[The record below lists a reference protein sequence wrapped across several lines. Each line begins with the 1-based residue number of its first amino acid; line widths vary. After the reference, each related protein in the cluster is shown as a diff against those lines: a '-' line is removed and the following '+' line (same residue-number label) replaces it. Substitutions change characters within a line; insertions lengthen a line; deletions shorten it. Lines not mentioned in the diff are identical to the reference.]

1 MKKHLV
7 KFTLMLLAIALGV
20 SNAFAEDVYKK
31 DGEDK
36 TGTWRWTDDDAAE
49 WKGTT
54 LEGKGESL
62 IFAGTGSTSKEF
74 NFNSQEPL
82 VTLVAEFKA
91 GTDCGNEGSYDFFTF
106 GGITFKFNRVKN
118 DDSGYFKLVVDGK
131 ENILAGKP
139 TIGYYKITIV
149 VNHDADEA
157 YYTLDN
163 SAADD
168 VVIAS
173 GKVSTKA
180 DFKKVEFGHHTV
192 EGATYDKEVRLRSLE
207 IKEYPDVVLTLNNTY
222 EYSTF
227 CSDWDVDFSDVTKV
241 EAYKASVNGNVV
253 TLTQVK
259 DKVKAGEGL
268 LIKNVGKVTSVKLS
282 IVHDAEP
289 LANNCLKGVTKNMR
303 ASEFAGNDFEGKKA
317 YILANDKE
325 FKYIDPEKSEGTLQK
340 GKAYLLLSD
349 GASAKPSTL
358 FIGEATAING
368 VAVEKMA
375 DNAIYNLQG
384 MRVKTPTKG
393 LYIINGKKYR
403 F

>member
-36 TGTWRWTDDDAAE
+36 TGTWRWTTDDAAE

-54 LEGKGESL
+54 LEAEGESL

-91 GTDCGNEGSYDFFTF
+91 GNNCGNEGSYDFFTF

-118 DDSGYFKLVVDGK
+118 DDSGYFKLVVDDTEK
-131 ENILAGKP
+131 TLEGKP
-139 TIGYYKITIV
+139 TSGYYKITIV
-149 VNHDADEA
+149 VNHAEDEA

-163 SAADD
+163 SDDDD

-173 GKVSTKA
+173 GTVSTKA
-180 DFKKVEFGHHTV
+180 DFKKVEFGHHTA
-192 EGATYDKEVRLRSLE
+192 EGATFSKNVCLKSLE
-207 IKEYPDVVLTLNNTY
+207 IKEDPGVQLTLNNSY
-222 EYSTF
+222 KYSTF
-227 CSDWDVDFSDVTKV
+227 CSDWNVDFSGVTKV
-241 EAYKASVNGNVV
+241 AAYKANVNGNVV

-259 DKVKAGEGL
+259 GKVKAGEGL
-268 LIKNVGKVTSVKLS
+268 LIENVGNVPSVTLPV
-282 IVHDAEP
+282 VHDGEP

-303 ASEFAGNDFEGKKA
+303 ASDFAGNDFEGKKA

-368 VAVEKMA
+368 VAVEKKA

>member
-7 KFTLMLLAIALGV
+7 KLTLMLLAIALGV

-36 TGTWRWTDDDAAE
+36 TGTCGWAESDEKEWT
-49 WKGTT
+49 GTT
-54 LEGKGESL
+54 LSDDRKSL
-62 IFAGTGSTSKEF
+62 VFVGTGSTSKEF

-82 VTLVAEFKA
+82 VTLVAKFKA
-91 GTDCGNEGSYDFFTF
+91 GNDCGNEGSYDFFTF
-106 GGITFKFNRVKN
+106 GGITFKFNKVKN
-118 DDSGYFKLVVDGK
+118 DDSGYFKLVVGDT

-139 TIGYYKITIV
+139 TSGYYKITIV
-149 VNHDADEA
+149 VNHAKDEA

-173 GKVSTKA
+173 GTVSTKA
-180 DFKKVEFGHHTV
+180 DFKKVEFGHHTA

-207 IKEYPDVVLTLNNTY
+207 IKEDPGVELTLDNTY

-227 CSDWDVDFSDVTKV
+227 CSDWNVDFSKVNDV

-268 LIKNVGKVTSVKLS
+268 LIKNVGNVTSVKLPV
-282 IVHDAEP
+282 VHDAEP
-289 LANNCLKGVTKNMR
+289 LENNYLKGVTKNMEVS
-303 ASEFAGNDFEGKKA
+303 AFKDKKA
-317 YILANDKE
+317 YILASDKE
-325 FKYIDPEKSEGTLQK
+325 FKYIDPDKSRGTLQK

-349 GASAKPSTL
+349 ETQAKPSTL

-368 VAVEKMA
+368 VAVEKKA

>member
-7 KFTLMLLAIALGV
+7 KLTLMLLAIALGV

-149 VNHDADEA
+149 VNHAADEA

-173 GKVSTKA
+173 GTVSTKA
-180 DFKKVEFGHHTV
+180 DFKKVEFGHHTA

-207 IKEYPDVVLTLNNTY
+207 IKEDPGVELTLDNTY

-227 CSDWDVDFSDVTKV
+227 CSDWNVDFSKVNDV

-268 LIKNVGKVTSVKLS
+268 LIKNVGNVTSVKLPV
-282 IVHDAEP
+282 VHDAEP
-289 LANNCLKGVTKNMR
+289 LENNYLKGVTKNMEVS
-303 ASEFAGNDFEGKKA
+303 AFKDKKA
-317 YILANDKE
+317 YILASDKE
-325 FKYIDPEKSEGTLQK
+325 FKYIDPDKSRGTLQK

-349 GASAKPSTL
+349 ETQAKPSTL

-368 VAVEKMA
+368 VAVEKKA

>member
-36 TGTWRWTDDDAAE
+36 TCGWTTDDENE
-49 WKGTT
+49 WEGTK
-54 LEGKGESL
+54 LADDGKSL
-62 IFAGTGSTSKEF
+62 NIVGTGSTSKEF

-82 VTLVAEFKA
+82 VTLVAKFKA
-91 GTDCGNEGSYDFFTF
+91 GNDCGNEESYDFFTF
-106 GGITFKFNRVKN
+106 GGITFKFNRVNRVNN
-118 DDSGYFKLVVDGK
+118 DDSGYFKLVVDGTTEK
-131 ENILAGKP
+131 TLDGIP
-139 TIGYYKITIV
+139 TSGFYKITIV
-149 VNHDADEA
+149 VNHAADEA

-173 GKVSTKA
+173 GTVSTKA
-180 DFKKVEFGHHTV
+180 DFKKVEFGHHTA

-207 IKEYPDVVLTLNNTY
+207 IKEDPGVELTLDNTY

-227 CSDWDVDFSDVTKV
+227 CSDWNVDFSKVNDV

-268 LIKNVGKVTSVKLS
+268 LIKNVGNVPSVTLPV
-282 IVHDAEP
+282 VHDATKYV
-289 LANNCLKGVTKNMR
+289 NNDLVGVTKNME
-303 ASEFAGNDFEGKKA
+303 AKDFAGKKA
-317 YILANDKE
+317 YILANDEE
-325 FKYIDPEKSEGTLQK
+325 FKYIDPENSRGTLQK

-349 GASAKPSTL
+349 ETLAKPSTL

-368 VAVEKMA
+368 VAVEKKA

>member
-36 TGTWRWTDDDAAE
+36 TCGWTTDDENE
-49 WKGTT
+49 WEGTK
-54 LEGKGESL
+54 LADDGKSL
-62 IFAGTGSTSKEF
+62 NIVGTGSTSKEF

-82 VTLVAEFKA
+82 VTLVAKFKA
-91 GTDCGNEGSYDFFTF
+91 GNNCGNEGSYDFFTF

-131 ENILAGKP
+131 EKTLEGKP
-139 TIGYYKITIV
+139 KTSGYYKITIV
-149 VNHDADEA
+149 VNHAKDEA

-163 SAADD
+163 SDDDD
-168 VVIAS
+168 VLIAS
-173 GKVSTKA
+173 GTVSTKA
-180 DFKKVEFGHHTV
+180 DFKKVEFGHHTA
-192 EGATYDKEVRLRSLE
+192 EGATFSKDVCLKSLE
-207 IKEYPDVVLTLNNTY
+207 IKEDPGVELTLDNTY

-227 CSDWDVDFSDVTKV
+227 CSDWNVDFSKVNDV

-282 IVHDAEP
+282 IVHDATP
-289 LANNCLKGVTKNMR
+289 LANNCLKGVTKNMV
-303 ASEFAGNDFEGKKA
+303 AKDFADKKA

-325 FKYIDPEKSEGTLQK
+325 FKYIDPDKSRGTLQK
-340 GKAYLLLSD
+340 GKAYLD
-349 GASAKPSTL
+349 CTAEPGAKPSTL

-368 VAVEKMA
+368 VAVEKKA